1 MQIQIKYFA
10 SIRETVG
17 HSAEILALA
26 ADQATIASALI
37 TLKSLSSSHAQAL
50 SHPRLTA
57 ALNQSVAP
65 FDSPLKHGDELAFF
79 PPVTGG

>member
-10 SIRETVG
+10 SIRETLG
-17 HSAEILALA
+17 HSAETLALT
-26 ADQATIASALI
+26 ADQATIASALAALK
-37 TLKSLSSSHAQAL
+37 TLSPAHAEAL

-57 ALNQSVAP
+57 ALNQTVAP
-65 FDSPLKHGDELAFF
+65 LDSPLKHGDELAFF